1 MSERDADH
9 NPLVVRI
16 VVHSFDEVEISVP
29 VFEVEVSQEPS
40 GLWCETFATLDLL
53 NAFLRGV
60 QCGLSFPRGSFAFVP
75 ILREM
80 PSSWSL
86 HRAPYQL
93 WPETVPGEDETKK
106 LQPKKVNW
114 CYGCKRTLPDD
125 VKIEHDDF
133 EEIPWHRAGHNMRSD
148 HVRINGIEV
157 NVCGPV
163 FRQRSSEA
171 MKRFLEEDR

>member
-16 VVHSFDEVEISVP
+16 VVHSFDEAEISVP
-29 VFEVEVSQEPS
+29 VFEVEISQEPS
-40 GLWCETFATLDLL
+40 GMWCETFATLDLL

-75 ILREM
+75 NLREM
-80 PSSWSL
+80 PSGWNL

-106 LQPKKVNW
+106 LKPPSNW
-114 CYGCKRTLPDD
+114 CYGCKNILADF
-125 VKIEHDDF
+125 IEIVHDDF
-133 EEIPWHRAGHNMRSD
+133 EGIPWHVVTEETRVD
-148 HVRINGIEV
+148 FVRIKTV
-157 NVCGPV
+157 DSHVCGPV
-163 FRQRSSEA
+163 FRQRNPSKA
-171 MKRFLEEDR
+171 METFLAEDR